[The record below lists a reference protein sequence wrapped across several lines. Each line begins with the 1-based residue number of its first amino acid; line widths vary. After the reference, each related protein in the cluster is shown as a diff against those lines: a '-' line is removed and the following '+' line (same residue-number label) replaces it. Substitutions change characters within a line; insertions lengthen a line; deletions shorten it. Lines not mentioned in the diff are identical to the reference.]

1 EALRTTNSVAKL
13 ASTTV
18 VLPADDGEPVA
29 VTVTGI
35 AKGVGM
41 IHPNMATMLS
51 IVLTDAAAPP
61 DVLWRLLRPAA
72 ARTWDQ
78 LSVDG
83 DTSTNDTVFVLASG
97 ASGAAPVRADSPGA
111 LALGAGHWGRG

>member
-1 EALRTTNSVAKL
+1 EALRTTDSVAKI

-29 VTVTGI
+29 VRVTAL

-83 DTSTNDTVFVLASG
+83 DTRTTAALFVLASG
-97 ASGAAPVRADSPGA
+97 AYVSDPQ
-111 LALGAGHWGRG
+111 